1 MLQRLDDGNQK
12 EPGSFG
18 FLNKNHFVVGGLN
31 CLLDDYGNHLAY
43 NHGDREV
50 QSYTP
55 VARSFCKNFLIDNA
69 RGCLACYA
77 THVPPSNTFSPSCS
91 TFNTDFL
98 RIFQ

>member
-18 FLNKNHFVVGGLN
+18 LLNKNHFVVGGLN

-50 QSYTP
+50 QS
-55 VARSFCKNFLIDNA
+55 
-69 RGCLACYA
+69 
-77 THVPPSNTFSPSCS
+77 
-91 TFNTDFL
+91 
-98 RIFQ
+98 